1 MGRQWPLWG
10 VTVLWVATT
19 AMAADV
25 PRFLSPSK
33 FWGQLVYQ
41 VKPLKLEKVVAL
53 TFDDGPWGAST
64 RRVLQ
69 ILKEE
74 EVKATFFVLGKHAL
88 MYPDVMADIVKA
100 GHAVGN
106 HSWSHPYKP
115 VSAAVAKQE
124 IENASALI
132 AKQSQAQTRLFRPPG
147 GHLGTGLVDYA
158 KSKNYAIILWSVD
171 THDTRPNTTAA
182 EIVER
187 TLKEVKPGSII
198 LLHDGGG
205 DRATTRKALPTLI
218 RRLRQKGYR
227 FVTISELLQLAVKAP
242 PPKPEPTPTPTPEP
256 IPQPTITPTPTP
268 TLEPTPTPEP
278 SLSPVPLPTPESLPS
293 SKLMPTLTGRVPH
306 KPQLDPPRTLPN

>member
-1 MGRQWPLWG
+1 MGRQWHLLG
-10 VTVLWVATT
+10 VTVLFVASA
-19 AMAADV
+19 AMATDV

-41 VKPLKLEKVVAL
+41 VKPLKPEKVVAL
-53 TFDDGPWGAST
+53 TFDDGPWGTST
-64 RRVLQ
+64 RQVLQ

-74 EVKATFFVLGKHAL
+74 DVKATFFVLGKHAL
-88 MYPDVMADIVKA
+88 MYPDVIAEIVKA

-115 VSAAVAKQE
+115 VTPEVAKQE
-124 IENASALI
+124 IENTSALI

-147 GHLGTGLVDYA
+147 GNLTTGLVDYA
-158 KSKNYAIILWSVD
+158 KSKNYAIIMWSVD

-187 TLKEVKPGSII
+187 TLREVKPGSII

-227 FVTISELLQLAVKAP
+227 FVTVPELLQLAVKAP
-242 PPKPEPTPTPTPEP
+242 TPQPQPTPAPTPVPSPEPTVTPTPTPTPTPEP
-256 IPQPTITPTPTP
+256 TP
-268 TLEPTPTPEP
+268 
-278 SLSPVPLPTPESLPS
+278 SPAPLPTPESLPRPEPIPPS
-293 SKLMPTLTGRVPH
+293 SIPSE
-306 KPQLDPPRTLPN
+306 PQLDPPRMPPN

>member
-1 MGRQWPLWG
+1 MKINKGASMGQQWHLLG
-10 VTVLWVATT
+10 VTVLFAASAAIAT
-19 AMAADV
+19 DV

-41 VKPLKLEKVVAL
+41 VKPLKPEKVVAL
-53 TFDDGPWGAST
+53 TFDDGPWGTST
-64 RRVLQ
+64 RQVLQ

-74 EVKATFFVLGKHAL
+74 DVKASFFVLGKHAL
-88 MYPDVMADIVKA
+88 MYPDVIADIVKA

-106 HSWSHPYKP
+106 HSWSHPYQP
-115 VSAAVAKQE
+115 VDPEVAKQE
-124 IENASALI
+124 IENTSALI

-147 GHLGTGLVDYA
+147 GNLTTGLVDYA

-171 THDTRPNTTAA
+171 TYDTRPNTTAVDM
-182 EIVER
+182 VER

-227 FVTISELLQLAVKAP
+227 FVTVPELLQLAVKTPA
-242 PPKPEPTPTPTPEP
+242 PKPEPTPIPT
-256 IPQPTITPTPTP
+256 PQPTITPTPSP
-268 TLEPTPTPEP
+268 
-278 SLSPVPLPTPESLPS
+278 SPVPLPTPESPPS
-293 SKLMPTLTGRVPH
+293 PELTPTPPTPSE
-306 KPQLDPPRTLPN
+306 PQLEPPRMPPN

>member
-1 MGRQWPLWG
+1 MKRQWHLWG
-10 VTVLWVATT
+10 VTVWLVATT
-19 AMAADV
+19 AVAADV

-41 VKPLKLEKVVAL
+41 VKPLKPEKVVAL
-53 TFDDGPWGAST
+53 TFDDGPWGTST
-64 RRVLQ
+64 RQVLQ

-74 EVKATFFVLGKHAL
+74 DVKATFFVLGKHAL
-88 MYPDVMADIVKA
+88 MYPDVIAEIVKA

-115 VSAAVAKQE
+115 VTPEVAKQE
-124 IENASALI
+124 IENTSALI

-147 GHLGTGLVDYA
+147 GNLTTGLVDYA
-158 KSKNYAIILWSVD
+158 KSKNYAIIMWSVD

-187 TLKEVKPGSII
+187 TLKEVKPGGII

-227 FVTISELLQLAVKAP
+227 FVTVPELLQLAVKAP
-242 PPKPEPTPTPTPEP
+242 TPQPQPTPAPTPVPSPEPTVTPTPTPTPTPEP
-256 IPQPTITPTPTP
+256 TP
-268 TLEPTPTPEP
+268 
-278 SLSPVPLPTPESLPS
+278 SPAPLPTPESLPRPEPIPPS
-293 SKLMPTLTGRVPH
+293 SIPSE
-306 KPQLDPPRTLPN
+306 PQLDPPRMPPN

>member
-1 MGRQWPLWG
+1 MGRQWHLLG
-10 VTVLWVATT
+10 VTVLFVASA
-19 AMAADV
+19 AMATDV

-41 VKPLKLEKVVAL
+41 VKPLKPEKVVAL
-53 TFDDGPWGAST
+53 TFDDGPWGTST
-64 RRVLQ
+64 RQVLQ

-74 EVKATFFVLGKHAL
+74 DVKATFFVLGKHAL
-88 MYPDVMADIVKA
+88 MYPDVIAEIVKA

-115 VSAAVAKQE
+115 VTPEVAKQE
-124 IENASALI
+124 IENTSALI

-147 GHLGTGLVDYA
+147 GNLTTGLVDYA
-158 KSKNYAIILWSVD
+158 KSKNYAIIMWSVD

-187 TLKEVKPGSII
+187 TLREVKPGGII

-227 FVTISELLQLAVKAP
+227 FVTVPELLQLAVKAP
-242 PPKPEPTPTPTPEP
+242 TPQPQPTPAPTPVPTPEPTVTPTPTPTPP
-256 IPQPTITPTPTP
+256 P
-268 TLEPTPTPEP
+268 EPTP
-278 SLSPVPLPTPESLPS
+278 SPAPLPAPESLPRPEPIPPS
-293 SKLMPTLTGRVPH
+293 SIPSE
-306 KPQLDPPRTLPN
+306 PQLDPPRMPPN

>member
-1 MGRQWPLWG
+1 MGRQWHLLG
-10 VTVLWVATT
+10 VTVLFAASAAIAT
-19 AMAADV
+19 DV

-41 VKPLKLEKVVAL
+41 VKPLKPEKVVAL
-53 TFDDGPWGAST
+53 TFDDGPWGTST
-64 RRVLQ
+64 RQVLQ

-74 EVKATFFVLGKHAL
+74 DVKATFFVLGKHAL
-88 MYPDVMADIVKA
+88 MYPDVIADIVKA

-106 HSWSHPYKP
+106 HSWSHPYQP
-115 VSAAVAKQE
+115 VDPEVAKQE
-124 IENASALI
+124 IENTSALI

-147 GHLGTGLVDYA
+147 GNLTTGLVDYA

-182 EIVER
+182 DIVER
-187 TLKEVKPGSII
+187 TLKAVKPGSII

-227 FVTISELLQLAVKAP
+227 FVTVPELLQLAVKTPA
-242 PPKPEPTPTPTPEP
+242 PKPEPTPTPTP
-256 IPQPTITPTPTP
+256 QPTITPTPSP
-268 TLEPTPTPEP
+268 
-278 SLSPVPLPTPESLPS
+278 SPVSLPTPESLPS
-293 SKLMPTLTGRVPH
+293 PELTPTPPAPSE
-306 KPQLDPPRTLPN
+306 PQLEPPRMPPN

>member
-1 MGRQWPLWG
+1 MGRQWHLLG
-10 VTVLWVATT
+10 VTVLFVASA
-19 AMAADV
+19 AMATDV

-41 VKPLKLEKVVAL
+41 VKPLKPEKVVAL
-53 TFDDGPWGAST
+53 TFDDGPWGTST
-64 RRVLQ
+64 RQVLQ

-74 EVKATFFVLGKHAL
+74 DVKATFFVLGKHAL
-88 MYPDVMADIVKA
+88 MYPDVIAEIVKA

-115 VSAAVAKQE
+115 VTPEVAKQE
-124 IENASALI
+124 IENTSALI

-147 GHLGTGLVDYA
+147 GNLTTGLVDYA
-158 KSKNYAIILWSVD
+158 KSKNYAIIMWSVD

-187 TLKEVKPGSII
+187 TLREVKPGSII

-227 FVTISELLQLAVKAP
+227 FVTVPELLQLAVKAP
-242 PPKPEPTPTPTPEP
+242 TPQPQPTPAPTPVPTPEPTVTPTPTPTPTPEP
-256 IPQPTITPTPTP
+256 TP
-268 TLEPTPTPEP
+268 
-278 SLSPVPLPTPESLPS
+278 SPAPLPTPESLPRPEPIPPS
-293 SKLMPTLTGRVPH
+293 SIPSE
-306 KPQLDPPRTLPN
+306 PQLAPPRMPPN

>member
-1 MGRQWPLWG
+1 MGRQWHLLG
-10 VTVLWVATT
+10 VTVLFVASA
-19 AMAADV
+19 AMATDV

-41 VKPLKLEKVVAL
+41 VKPLKPEKVVAL
-53 TFDDGPWGAST
+53 TFDDGPWGTST
-64 RRVLQ
+64 RQVLQ

-74 EVKATFFVLGKHAL
+74 DVKATFFVLGKHAL
-88 MYPDVMADIVKA
+88 MYPDVIAEIVKA

-115 VSAAVAKQE
+115 VTPEVAKQE
-124 IENASALI
+124 IENTSALI

-147 GHLGTGLVDYA
+147 GNLTTGLVDYA
-158 KSKNYAIILWSVD
+158 KSKNYAIIMWSVD

-187 TLKEVKPGSII
+187 TLREVKPGSII

-227 FVTISELLQLAVKAP
+227 FVTVPELLQLAVKAP
-242 PPKPEPTPTPTPEP
+242 TPQPQPTPAPTPVPSPEPTVTPTPTPTPTPEP
-256 IPQPTITPTPTP
+256 TP
-268 TLEPTPTPEP
+268 
-278 SLSPVPLPTPESLPS
+278 SPAPLPAPESLPRPEPIPPS
-293 SKLMPTLTGRVPH
+293 SIPSE
-306 KPQLDPPRTLPN
+306 PQLDPPRMPPN